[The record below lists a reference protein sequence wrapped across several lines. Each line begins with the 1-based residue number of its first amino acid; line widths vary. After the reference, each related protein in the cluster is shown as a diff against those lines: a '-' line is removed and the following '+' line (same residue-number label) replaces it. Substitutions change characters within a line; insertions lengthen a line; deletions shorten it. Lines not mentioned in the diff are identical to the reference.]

1 MVERF
6 LQEARVL
13 LTVGRRKE
21 LPVGE
26 RLLEAPRA
34 THCQQTKGLSL
45 DVSMPTEFWGLATP
59 PNSNSLAW
67 TATNLKIET
76 ILVESPTKNSF
87 AMQNAF

>member
-1 MVERF
+1 
-6 LQEARVL
+6 
-13 LTVGRRKE
+13 
-21 LPVGE
+21 
-26 RLLEAPRA
+26 
-34 THCQQTKGLSL
+34 
-45 DVSMPTEFWGLATP
+45 MPTEFWGLAKP